1 METSRVLVYRNELLP
16 RSETF
21 ILSQA
26 NALRRF
32 QPVFGGLKRVSD
44 GLDLGRHLVLTLSE
58 SESWIEKALRRI
70 FLRTGCTRRLTRTIA
85 AQSPRIIHAHFA
97 IDASAVLP
105 IAKRLQ
111 VPLIVTLHG
120 YDVSRN
126 EEALNRWPTTRAYLR
141 RKKELW
147 EYATTFVC
155 VSEHVR
161 RRALSLG
168 FPERKVW
175 VHRIGVEPCEGQEEQ
190 LIRDEKTVLFVG
202 RLVEKKGCI
211 YLIRA
216 MPRVLQAI
224 PEARLVIAGDG
235 PLRKTLESEAAL
247 HCRDVIFL
255 GYQPQAAVRKWM
267 RRARVLAA
275 PSVQAGDG
283 DSEGLPTVLCEAQAE
298 RLPVIAFA
306 TEGVT
311 EALPVERRKLLPKA
325 GDVAALAE
333 EIICLMKDDRAWQQ
347 ASAAGRDYIQ
357 SYFDLRMQTK
367 LLEDKYEE
375 VIAGA
380 HG

>member
-16 RSETF
+16 ASETF

-26 NALRRF
+26 NALRKFR
-32 QPVFGGLKRVSD
+32 PLFGGLKRVND
-44 GLDLGRHLVLTLSE
+44 GLDLTRHQVLTLSE
-58 SESWIEKALRRI
+58 SDSWNEKAKRRV
-70 FLRTGCTRRLTRTIA
+70 FLRTGRTRRLMQAIA
-85 AQSPRIIHAHFA
+85 AQNPQVIHAHFA
-97 IDASAVLP
+97 IDACAVLP
-105 IAKRLQ
+105 IAKKLR

-126 EEALNRWPTTRAYLR
+126 EDALKRWPTTRTYLR
-141 RKKELW
+141 RKEKLW
-147 EYATTFVC
+147 EYASTFVC

-161 RRALSLG
+161 QKALSLG

-175 VHRIGVEPCEGQEEQ
+175 VHRIGVELCGRQEEE

-202 RLVEKKGCI
+202 RLVEKKGCM

-216 MPRVLQAI
+216 MSRVQQVI
-224 PEARLVIAGDG
+224 PGARLVIAGDG
-235 PLRKTLESEAAL
+235 PLRGVLESEAAV
-247 HCRDVIFL
+247 HCKGAIFL
-255 GYQPQAAVRKWM
+255 GYQSHAVVRQWM
-267 RRARVLAA
+267 RQARVLAA
-275 PSVQAGDG
+275 PSVQATDG

-298 RLPVIAFA
+298 GLPVTAFA

-311 EALPVERRKLLPKA
+311 EALPAGRRESMPEA

-333 EIICLMKDDRAWQQ
+333 EIIRLMKDDRAWQQ
-347 ASAAGRDYIQ
+347 ASDAGRNYMR
-357 SYFDLRMQTK
+357 SHFDLGVQTK

-375 VIAGA
+375 VIAGS